1 MEKNILEVS
10 VKDIIPNRYQ
20 PRMNF
25 DEESLN
31 DLAESIKQFGIIQP
45 LVVRKKEDKY
55 EIIAGERRY
64 KAALQAGLST
74 VPVILSALNEE
85 QTAEV
90 TLSENIQRKNL
101 SVIEEAKSLKN
112 LLDRGYLTQE
122 QLASKMGLS
131 QRAIVDKL
139 QLLELDE
146 EVQQAL
152 LNEKISE
159 RHARTLLKLEKEE
172 QKKWLEKII
181 NDRLTVRDLEVELKK
196 IKNGE
201 LYEEE
206 IIPLVEINPNI
217 ENIMNNAQDI
227 NTTREPHD
235 VASFLIPDGG
245 KQEEHKTTFVIPEP
259 PEKISNK
266 FFNFLEDEEANMNVP
281 NEDEIISIFNQETT
295 PLATPIEILEDSL
308 ETSEVINMNN
318 QTVSNFDIT
327 EPDSVTNSVMLSH
340 PEELNTNSLNLEND
354 LDKIENTFNQ
364 SMNTND
370 FAVNNNPVS
379 NDFLIQNNSVQTE
392 SNSSIDSAPL
402 IDSNPIDSLNSIN
415 ETVSKEPELNINS
428 PVSESSMPSIEDFTM
443 NTSNNITLDNTN
455 SIEENSINEIELPI
469 QNTSMEETNN
479 DDSTDGNISPFKS
492 IFFNKEEEESVP
504 TEQSIEISNN
514 SIEEV
519 LPTPDET
526 LVDPLDSIVTLEPD
540 YAAKQEELAGT
551 DLKTAINTIRNT
563 ISDLELRGFNIELEE
578 ADLEGQYHFTIKI
591 IK

>member
-1 MEKNILEVS
+1 
-10 VKDIIPNRYQ
+10 
-20 PRMNF
+20 
-25 DEESLN
+25 
-31 DLAESIKQFGIIQP
+31 
-45 LVVRKKEDKY
+45 
-55 EIIAGERRY
+55 
-64 KAALQAGLST
+64 
-74 VPVILSALNEE
+74 
-85 QTAEV
+85 
-90 TLSENIQRKNL
+90 
-101 SVIEEAKSLKN
+101 
-112 LLDRGYLTQE
+112 
-122 QLASKMGLS
+122 
-131 QRAIVDKL
+131 
-139 QLLELDE
+139 
-146 EVQQAL
+146 
-152 LNEKISE
+152 
-159 RHARTLLKLEKEE
+159 
-172 QKKWLEKII
+172 
-181 NDRLTVRDLEVELKK
+181 
-196 IKNGE
+196 
-201 LYEEE
+201 
-206 IIPLVEINPNI
+206 
-217 ENIMNNAQDI
+217 
-227 NTTREPHD
+227 
-235 VASFLIPDGG
+235 
-245 KQEEHKTTFVIPEP
+245 
-259 PEKISNK
+259 
-266 FFNFLEDEEANMNVP
+266 
-281 NEDEIISIFNQETT
+281 
-295 PLATPIEILEDSL
+295 
-308 ETSEVINMNN
+308 
-318 QTVSNFDIT
+318 
-327 EPDSVTNSVMLSH
+327 
-340 PEELNTNSLNLEND
+340 
-354 LDKIENTFNQ
+354 
-364 SMNTND
+364 MNTND

-415 ETVSKEPELNINS
+415 ETVSKEPELNINN

-519 LPTPDET
+519 IPTPDET